1 MGPAAAALTR
11 LLVAGVVALLLPVL
25 TAGPA
30 SACSCA
36 QISTVDAVA
45 GSGTA
50 RATPAL
56 VAEVEAVTG
65 PGRPPYDVPGGL
77 PDDSGEHGLGALGPG
92 AWTLVAGSAAVLLL
106 LGCVGVLVVRADRA
120 NR

>member
-36 QISTVDAVA
+36 VDAVA

-77 PDDSGEHGLGALGPG
+77 PDDSGEHGLGTLGPW

-106 LGCVGVLVVRADRA
+106 LGCVGVLVVRANRA
-120 NR
+120 NH